1 MLWKLQGGYSML
13 PNNLLKDVEKVSSE
27 LKLRENEK
35 KKLIEEVERIY
46 MNSRFESGEA
56 IGILAAQSISEPATQ
71 LTMRTYHLAGA
82 AGIKV
87 TFGLPRLVEIF
98 DAKKNIETPMM
109 IIYLKREYN
118 TKEDAEKL
126 AHKIVEKRIID
137 VSKYI
142 FIDIGEK
149 TINIEVDNK
158 KMIEKAEKILK
169 EFLSKKADVKIKEN
183 YIVIYPK
190 DKEIQFSDLQKM
202 KEEASNI
209 IVDGIK
215 GITAAIIRK
224 EGENWIIQI
233 VGTNL
238 REILKLEE
246 VNEFK
251 TTSNNIFEVYE
262 VFGIEAARNAIIR
275 EAYKTIQEQG
285 LDVDIRYLLLL
296 ADVMTWN
303 GEINSIGRYG
313 IAGAKASVLSRAAFE
328 ETIKHLIKASIKN
341 EVDEFKGMFEN
352 IMVGQIAPVGT
363 GMFELIIRGEED
375 GVGREDKESDKRE

>member
-1 MLWKLQGGYSML
+1 ML
-13 PNNLLKDVEKVSSE
+13 PNNLLKEVENVAVE
-27 LKLRENEK
+27 LKLSEEK
-35 KKLIEEVERIY
+35 KRKLIEEVERVY
-46 MNSRFESGEA
+46 LNSRFEAGEA
-56 IGILAAQSISEPATQ
+56 IGILTAQSISEPATQ

-98 DAKKNIETPMM
+98 DAKRNIETPMM
-109 IIYLKREYN
+109 TIYLKKEYN

-126 AHKIVEKRIID
+126 AYKIVERRVSD
-137 VSKYI
+137 LSKYI
-142 FIDIGEK
+142 FVDVGEK
-149 TINIEVDNK
+149 TINIEVDDK
-158 KMIEKAEKILK
+158 RRMEKVEKILK
-169 EFLSKKADVKIKEN
+169 EFLSKKADVKIKGD

-190 DKEIQFSDLQKM
+190 DKEVQFSDLQKM
-202 KEEASNI
+202 KEETSNI
-209 IVDGIK
+209 IVDGIE

-224 EGENWIIQI
+224 EGENWIVQT

-251 TTSNNIFEVYE
+251 TISNDIFEVYE
-262 VFGIEAARNAIIR
+262 VFGIEAARNVIIK

-303 GEINSIGRYG
+303 GEISSIGRYG

-328 ETIKHLIKASIKN
+328 ETIKHLIRASIRN
-341 EVDEFKGMFEN
+341 EVDEFKGLFEN
-352 IMVGQIAPVGT
+352 VMVGQPAPVGT
-363 GMFELIIRGEED
+363 GMFELIVRGEED
-375 GVGREDKESDKRE
+375 GDRGEDKKSDKRE

>member
-1 MLWKLQGGYSML
+1 ML
-13 PNNLLKDVEKVSSE
+13 PNNLLKEVERVAVE
-27 LKLRENEK
+27 LKLSEEK
-35 KKLIEEVERIY
+35 KRKLIEEVERVY
-46 MNSRFESGEA
+46 LNSRFEAGEA
-56 IGILAAQSISEPATQ
+56 IGILTAQSISEPATQ

-98 DAKKNIETPMM
+98 DAKRNIETPMM
-109 IIYLKREYN
+109 TIYLKKEYN

-126 AHKIVEKRIID
+126 AYKIVERRVSD
-137 VSKYI
+137 LSKYI
-142 FIDIGEK
+142 FVDVGEK
-149 TINIEVDNK
+149 TINIEVDDK
-158 KMIEKAEKILK
+158 RRMEKVEKILK
-169 EFLSKKADVKIKEN
+169 EFLSKKADVKIKGD

-190 DKEIQFSDLQKM
+190 DKEVQFSDLQKM
-202 KEEASNI
+202 KEETSNI
-209 IVDGIK
+209 IVDGIE

-224 EGENWIIQI
+224 EGENWIVQT

-251 TTSNNIFEVYE
+251 TISNDIFEVYE
-262 VFGIEAARNAIIR
+262 VFGIEAARNVIIK

-303 GEINSIGRYG
+303 GEISSIGRYG

-328 ETIKHLIKASIKN
+328 ETIKHLIRASIRN
-341 EVDEFKGMFEN
+341 EVDEFKGLFEN
-352 IMVGQIAPVGT
+352 VMVGQPAPVGT
-363 GMFELIIRGEED
+363 GMFELIVRGEED
-375 GVGREDKESDKRE
+375 GDRGEDKKSDKRE

>member
-1 MLWKLQGGYSML
+1 ML
-13 PNNLLKDVEKVSSE
+13 PNNLLKEVENVAAE
-27 LKLRENEK
+27 LKLSEEK
-35 KKLIEEVERIY
+35 KRKLIEEVERVY
-46 MNSRFESGEA
+46 LNSRFEPGEA
-56 IGILAAQSISEPATQ
+56 IGILTAQSISEPATQ

-98 DAKKNIETPMM
+98 DAKRNIETPMM
-109 IIYLKREYN
+109 TIYLKKEYN

-126 AHKIVEKRIID
+126 AYKIVERRVSD
-137 VSKYI
+137 LSKYI
-142 FIDIGEK
+142 SIDVGEK
-149 TINIEVDNK
+149 TINIEIDDK
-158 KMIEKAEKILK
+158 RKMEKVEKTIK
-169 EFLSKKADVKIKEN
+169 ESLSKKIEVKIKGD

-190 DKEIQFSDLQKM
+190 DKEVQFSDLQKM
-202 KEEASNI
+202 KEEVSNI

-215 GITAAIIRK
+215 NITAAIIRK
-224 EGENWIIQI
+224 DGENWIVQTI
-233 VGTNL
+233 GTNL

-246 VNEFK
+246 VNELK
-251 TTSNNIFEVYE
+251 TISNDIFEVYE
-262 VFGIEAARNAIIR
+262 VFGIEAARNVIIK

-328 ETIKHLIKASIKN
+328 ETIKHLIRASIRN
-341 EVDEFKGMFEN
+341 EVDEFKGLFEN
-352 IMVGQIAPVGT
+352 VMVGQPAPVGT
-363 GMFELIIRGEED
+363 GMFELIVRGEED
-375 GVGREDKESDKRE
+375 GDRGEDKKSDKRE

>member
-1 MLWKLQGGYSML
+1 ML
-13 PNNLLKDVEKVSSE
+13 PNNLLKEVERVAVE
-27 LKLRENEK
+27 LKLSEEK
-35 KKLIEEVERIY
+35 KRKLIEEVERVY
-46 MNSRFESGEA
+46 LNSRFEAGEA
-56 IGILAAQSISEPATQ
+56 IGILTAQSISEPATQ

-98 DAKKNIETPMM
+98 DAKRNIETPMM
-109 IIYLKREYN
+109 TIYLKKEYN

-126 AHKIVEKRIID
+126 AYKIVERRVSD
-137 VSKYI
+137 LSKYI
-142 FIDIGEK
+142 FVDVGEK
-149 TINIEVDNK
+149 TINIEVDDK
-158 KMIEKAEKILK
+158 RRMEKVEKILK
-169 EFLSKKADVKIKEN
+169 EFLSKKADVKIKGD

-190 DKEIQFSDLQKM
+190 DKEVQFSDLQKM
-202 KEEASNI
+202 KEETSNI
-209 IVDGIK
+209 IVDGIE

-224 EGENWIIQI
+224 EGENWIVQT

-251 TTSNNIFEVYE
+251 TISNDIFEVYE
-262 VFGIEAARNAIIR
+262 VFGIEAARNVIIK

-303 GEINSIGRYG
+303 GEISSIGRYG

-328 ETIKHLIKASIKN
+328 ETIKHLIRASIRN
-341 EVDEFKGMFEN
+341 EVDEFKGLFEN
-352 IMVGQIAPVGT
+352 VMVGQPAPVGT
-363 GMFELIIRGEED
+363 GMFELIVSGEED
-375 GVGREDKESDKRE
+375 GDRGEDKKSDKRE